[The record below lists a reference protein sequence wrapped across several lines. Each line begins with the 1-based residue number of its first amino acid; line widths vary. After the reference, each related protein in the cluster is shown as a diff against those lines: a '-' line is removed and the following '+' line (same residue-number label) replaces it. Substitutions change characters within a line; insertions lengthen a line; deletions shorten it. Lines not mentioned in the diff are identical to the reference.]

1 MVGLAITGAAFLYLF
16 VHDRERAAWLAMP
29 AFWPWTQWY
38 YASMAIPGV
47 LATRADRP
55 ESRGGEPALGSVV
68 LFAIAAAI
76 LAAPVTAAPAVALVV
91 VAIGPR
97 VMSTMRRGTNVSSNP
112 ALTRG

>member
-1 MVGLAITGAAFLYLF
+1 MLVVALAASVAAFVVLF
-16 VHDRERAAWLAMP
+16 RRDRERAAWLAMP

-55 ESRGGEPALGSVV
+55 AGGEAPLASVV

-91 VAIGPR
+91 VAVGPWLTETVKR
-97 VMSTMRRGTNVSSNP
+97 GRHPEAVPARST
-112 ALTRG
+112 